1 MQFEN
6 LEQRVLLSISLSSGV
21 LSIVGTNKNDSILI
35 YGKGGDTYVKSSFAP
50 LQHFH
55 LTGGNTIHI
64 DMQGGN
70 DTVTI
75 YDHTTKFP
83 ATILGGSGNDH
94 LDGGGGNDLIDGG
107 TGADTLLG
115 DGGDDHLVDTTN
127 DTVIDG
133 EAGFDAAD
141 FSGATTPIIFNM
153 SGKNVEMVSGGS
165 AGDSITGTASADVII
180 GNGGNDTINGMAGD
194 DTIDGGAGHDKLS
207 GGDGN
212 DLFINYDQ
220 EPDVIDGGAGTNFA
234 QEDIKSGKSLD
245 TQTNIFELFDRKS
258 DDPDGDKDDTLP
270 KGKAS
275 TKAALTKAAPL
286 AVALAAPG
294 PTLRSGILSIT
305 GTAGADSISVTLD
318 KTGKSIGVSV
328 GRSVSTFSLASVKQ
342 INIDAGDGNDSIA
355 LQRSDGTRA
364 VPVGSSILG
373 GNGND
378 IITGGAGADS
388 IFGGN
393 GNDQIFGMAGND
405 NLNGNIGD
413 DTINGGDGN
422 DLLNGAGNHFA
433 IADGADVIRG
443 GNGNDTVD
451 YSERFHGVSVDL
463 SAGGKANDGE
473 KGEGD
478 DVGTDVE
485 NVFGGDAADVLI
497 GNSAANLLSGGGGND
512 TITGGAGHD
521 KLIGGPGQDNVTS
534 GADLSLLALLDLTRD
549 NFNVKLDKSGRPVNA
564 FVSGDVKMDFSTAS
578 RVALLAGL

>member
-6 LEQRVLLSISLSSGV
+6 LEQRVLLSISLSGGV
-21 LSIVGTNKNDSILI
+21 LSIVGTNKNDSLSIF
-35 YGKGGDTYVKSSFAP
+35 GKGADTVVKSSFAAE
-50 LQHFH
+50 QHFQ
-55 LTGGNTIHI
+55 LNAGNTIKI
-64 DMQGGN
+64 DMLGGN

-75 YDHTTKFP
+75 ADATIHLNT
-83 ATILGGSGNDH
+83 TILGGSGNDL
-94 LDGGGGNDLIDGG
+94 LDGGAGNDLIDGG
-107 TGADTLLG
+107 AGADTLFG

-127 DTVIDG
+127 DTVMDG

-141 FSGATTPIIFNM
+141 FSGATTPINFKM
-153 SGKNVEMVSGGS
+153 AGKNVEMVSGGS

-180 GNGGNDTINGMAGD
+180 GNGGNDTINGLAGD
-194 DTIDGGAGHDKLS
+194 DTIDGGAGHDKLF

-220 EPDVIDGGAGTNFA
+220 ESDVIDGGAGMNFA

-275 TKAALTKAAPL
+275 TKAASTKAAPL
-286 AVALAAPG
+286 AVARIAPA
-294 PTLRSGILSIT
+294 PVLRSGILSIT
-305 GTAGADSISVTLD
+305 GTAGNDSISLTLD
-318 KTGKSIGVSV
+318 KTGRSIGVSV
-328 GRSVSTFSLASVKQ
+328 GRSVSTFSLASVRQ
-342 INIDAGDGNDSIA
+342 INIDAGDGNDSVS

-364 VPVGSSILG
+364 VPIGASILG
-373 GNGND
+373 GNGD
-378 IITGGAGADS
+378 DSITGGAGADS

-443 GNGNDTVD
+443 GNGSDTVD

-463 SAGGKANDGE
+463 SVGGKANDGE

-485 NVFGGDAADVLI
+485 NIFGGDAADLLI
-497 GNSAANLLSGGGGND
+497 GNAASNLISGGGGND
-512 TITGGAGHD
+512 TILGGAGHD
-521 KLIGGPGQDNVTS
+521 KLIGGPGQDSTTS
-534 GADLSLLALLDLTRD
+534 GADLSLFALLDFTRD
-549 NFNVKLDKSGRPVNA
+549 SFNGKLDKAGRPVNA
-564 FVSGDVKMDFSTAS
+564 LVSGDVGMDFSTAS
-578 RVALLAGL
+578 RVALLVGL